1 MTHNQLDQ
9 DIDNYGA
16 ANRGANSTSP
26 FGARLDFAMSYARK
40 NGRMLREQL
49 DKDHGITLTRST
61 LSKLLRGRIKSS
73 KHTMEIAEVLGVNPK
88 WLQTGRETMT
98 DITGRLS
105 SKERGMNDV
114 KRIARQYLIPQNRA
128 DIVRLHDKLITA
140 AAKNQLS
147 HHDVSLLDHVLSR
160 ALIDDDEVYSLIKPA
175 RVR

>member
-1 MTHNQLDQ
+1 
-9 DIDNYGA
+9 
-16 ANRGANSTSP
+16 
-26 FGARLDFAMSYARK
+26 
-40 NGRMLREQL
+40 
-49 DKDHGITLTRST
+49 
-61 LSKLLRGRIKSS
+61 
-73 KHTMEIAEVLGVNPK
+73 MEIAEVLGVNPK